1 MTLTTLRLPTAVLLL
16 LLVGTG
22 CPRNLMPKKDAAFRD
37 NPPGRAVVS
46 GPKELPES
54 VLLPPAPPGG
64 AIQPPRSDRMAGTVP
79 PLPGMPGSASRP
91 QPEFDPL
98 NDVTLASADEERKG
112 LLQRI
117 RERRDKRNQPPVL
130 PPALEPKKPEPN
142 KPEPKKETNDAPP
155 KPAPMPSPPSVPDQ
169 PPTVKPPAPAALP
182 ATGLADARKVVE
194 AAAKVFADTPDYTC
208 HLTKRDVVG
217 GKPQPQEEAEYS
229 FRKEPFSV
237 HFKVTGENGRGREA
251 LYVKGKNGGKMT
263 IITGKGDLIAGRKM
277 ELDPDSPLVA
287 SRSRTR
293 IYEAGLGRPIG
304 VLAKFLDQA
313 DAGKRPADTIKFL
326 GPVERKDMQVPLVG
340 IEVKLLPGD
349 DPLFPKGG
357 SRSYFFDADPKSQ
370 SHGLPVL
377 ITATEGGREAEYYA
391 FTKFRRPANL
401 TDADFSPD
409 RMGGGKRR

>member
-22 CPRNLMPKKDAAFRD
+22 CPRNLVPKKDAAFRD
-37 NPPGRAVVS
+37 NPSGGAVVR

-98 NDVTLASADEERKG
+98 DDLTLASTDEERKG
-112 LLQRI
+112 ILQRI
-117 RERRDKRNQPPVL
+117 RERREKRNQPPVL
-130 PPALEPKKPEPN
+130 PPALEPKQEKEPE
-142 KPEPKKETNDAPP
+142 KEQSSP
-155 KPAPMPSPPSVPDQ
+155 KPAPTPMPPPSVPDQ
-169 PPTVKPPAPAALP
+169 PTVKPPTLATP
-182 ATGLADARKVVE
+182 ATGLSDARKVVA

-208 HLTKRDVVG
+208 HLTKRDAVG
-217 GKPQPQEEAEYS
+217 GKPQPQEEAEYA

-237 HFKVTGENGRGREA
+237 HFKVTGENGHGREA

-263 IITGKGDLIAGRKM
+263 IVTGKGDLIAGRKM
-277 ELDPDSPLVA
+277 EMDPDSPLVA
-287 SRSRTR
+287 ARSRTR

-304 VLAKFLDQA
+304 VLTKFLDQA
-313 DAGKRPADTIKFL
+313 DAGKRPADTIKYL
-326 GPVERKDMQVPLVG
+326 GPVTRKDMPVPLVG